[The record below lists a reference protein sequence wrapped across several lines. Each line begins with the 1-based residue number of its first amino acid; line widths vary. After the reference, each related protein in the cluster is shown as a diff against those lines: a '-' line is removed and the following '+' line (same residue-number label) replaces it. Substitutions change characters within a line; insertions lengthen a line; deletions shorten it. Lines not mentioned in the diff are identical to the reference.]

1 MDSLINFR
9 DFGGYDT
16 RDGGRVR
23 RDRLFRCGH
32 MAEITDDALEHL
44 VGLDFNIIV
53 DLRYANEREEEPS
66 AWPEH
71 LEDRVLSHDGARMTE
86 APHMEAASVEVGA
99 IERFWQTFYPA
110 LPFNPHYWPLFAE
123 AIRRIAT
130 HDGRT
135 LIHCTAGKD
144 RTGLL
149 CAMILTLLGVPDED
163 VMGDYMLSSGSP
175 GLVRMAPILA
185 ERIRAHSGRVLTQEA
200 ALLLVDVRPHY
211 LEAALAEI
219 RKRCGSL
226 EAYLAAEGVDDA
238 VVQQLRD
245 RLLE

>member
-16 RDGGRVR
+16 GDGRRVR

-32 MAEITDDALEHL
+32 MAEISDEALEHL

-53 DLRYANEREEEPS
+53 DLRYANEREQEPS

-86 APHMEAASVEVGA
+86 APHMEAASVEVEV
-99 IERFWQTFYPA
+99 IERFWLSFYPA

-149 CAMILTLLGVPDED
+149 
-163 VMGDYMLSSGSP
+163 
-175 GLVRMAPILA
+175 
-185 ERIRAHSGRVLTQEA
+185 RAHTGRVLTEA
-200 ALLLVDVRPHY
+200 AALWLVDVRPHY
-211 LEAALAEI
+211 LEGALAEI

-226 EAYLAAEGVDDA
+226 EAYLAAEGVDET
-238 VVQQLRD
+238 VIQRLRN